1 MASKLEQTFPLKLL
15 VDRKKSCVVMAEASK
30 DFIETLFSFL
40 TLPLGTI
47 IRLLSKNK
55 LNGHQEAKVGC
66 INNLY
71 NSVENATDEVFWNAI
86 CKQMLLRPRNPCE
99 ALCRKLKL
107 NVDDNEPTRSFICSN
122 HCKRSNSL
130 LSAFSGVTCIKCGN
144 PMDKEPKIMVN
155 DSSSEVT
162 HRREDGVFVKGEAMY
177 LIFDNLKVL
186 QSSPRI
192 FVKELVQLGYK
203 DFNNLTEI
211 YQNVGL
217 KEILELLKQ
226 ALTSKTVLSYLDVFF
241 ANGFS
246 KGMSTY
252 SPKIGQTINH
262 GRSDYY
268 RNLKVTVS
276 KSKKKILHAEAEED
290 FVDFLLSFLT
300 APLGSVLNV
309 LDGNASLGCMDN
321 LYDSVKDLNSSWFF
335 TEKIVTRH
343 PLLNPHVAPQ
353 FGFKKWQPL
362 QIRETC
368 DYKYG
373 YISGLLIPKSLIDMN
388 TQFYEPRSPNGQKE
402 VGFVRRPSVFVV
414 WDDLHVIP
422 MANASSISFMQKMNV
437 PFDDLE
443 EYVIRIGSAEALNL
457 LGASLTTNAALTE
470 GLFYLLEMPNQDARA

>member
-1 MASKLEQTFPLKLL
+1 MASKLEQTLPLKLL

-55 LNGHQEAKVGC
+55 LNGHEEAKVGC

-71 NSVENATDEVFWNAI
+71 NSVENATDEVFWNPI
-86 CKQMLLRPRNPCE
+86 CKQMLLRPRNPCR

-107 NVDDNEPTRSFICSN
+107 NVDDNEPTRRFICSN
-122 HCKRSNSL
+122 YCKRSNSFL

-144 PMDKEPKIMVN
+144 PMDKKPKIMVN

-162 HRREDGVFVKGEAMY
+162 HRHEDGVFIKGEAMY

-217 KEILELLKQ
+217 KEVLDLLKQ
-226 ALTSKTVLSYLDVFF
+226 ALSSKTALSDVFF

-262 GRSDYY
+262 GRSDY

-300 APLGSVLNV
+300 APLGSVLKV

-321 LYDSVKDLNSSWFF
+321 LYNSVKELISSWFF
-335 TEKIVTRH
+335 TAKIFS
-343 PLLNPHVAPQ
+343 LLNPHVAPQ

-362 QIRETC
+362 QIREKSAC
-368 DYKYG
+368 EYKYDD
-373 YISGLLIPKSLIDMN
+373 ISGVLIPQLLVDIN
-388 TQFYEPRSPNGQKE
+388 TKFYEPRSPDGQKE

-414 WDDLHVIP
+414 WDDLRVIP
-422 MANASSISFMQKMNV
+422 MANASSISFMQKMNI

-443 EYVIRIGSAEALNL
+443 EHVITIGNAEALNL

>member
-1 MASKLEQTFPLKLL
+1 MASKLEQTLPLKLL

-55 LNGHQEAKVGC
+55 LNGHEEAKVGC

-71 NSVENATDEVFWNAI
+71 NSVENATDEVFWNPI
-86 CKQMLLRPRNPCE
+86 CKQMLLRPRNPCR

-107 NVDDNEPTRSFICSN
+107 NVDDNEPTRRFICSN
-122 HCKRSNSL
+122 YCKRSNSFL

-144 PMDKEPKIMVN
+144 PMDKKPKIMVN

-162 HRREDGVFVKGEAMY
+162 HRHEDGVFIKGEAMY

-217 KEILELLKQ
+217 KEQ
-226 ALTSKTVLSYLDVFF
+226 ALSSKTALSDVFF

-262 GRSDYY
+262 GRSDY

-300 APLGSVLNV
+300 APLGSVLKV

-321 LYDSVKDLNSSWFF
+321 LYNSVKELISSWFF
-335 TEKIVTRH
+335 TAKIFS
-343 PLLNPHVAPQ
+343 LLNPHVAPQ

-362 QIRETC
+362 QIREKSAC
-368 DYKYG
+368 EYKYDD
-373 YISGLLIPKSLIDMN
+373 ISGVLIPQLLVDIN
-388 TQFYEPRSPNGQKE
+388 TKFYEPRSPDGQKE

-414 WDDLHVIP
+414 WDDLRVIP
-422 MANASSISFMQKMNV
+422 MANASSISFMQKMNI

-443 EYVIRIGSAEALNL
+443 EHVITIGNAEALNL